1 MVKGEEGAG
10 GKGAGGKGAGAGANL
25 KGGLF
30 AGRVRLMTHRER
42 AEYLDMA
49 ARGGTALAILKEMG
63 LAVGTLT
70 KTLAEG
76 VGFREQVDAL
86 RQLQNQMVETAVLQ
100 AAIKGNV
107 SAQTLWMRH
116 RPASGWGPDEDETTG
131 EGTGTGLGIEAGAV
145 WERMSDAELVDY
157 AVAAGLD
164 LPSEL
169 VDGNGTSRGGEQP
182 GGVPQTVATDP

>member
-10 GKGAGGKGAGAGANL
+10 GKGAGSGAGASL

-63 LAVGTLT
+63 LAVGSLT

-116 RPASGWGPDEDETTG
+116 RPASGWGAEEDETTG
-131 EGTGTGLGIEAGAV
+131 VGTGLGIEAGAV

-164 LPSEL
+164 LPPEL

-182 GGVPQTVATDP
+182 GGVPQAVATDP